1 MNNCHLN
8 NFDIIETA
16 SSVEEELG
24 IRMHLD
30 IVFNDQMLNK
40 YFNYDYSPKDDTLV
54 INFEIEE
61 GSASIEIFNTLSLE
75 NEEEIDYDFNH
86 VLISH
91 IKNKGRSLYWWCLAK

>member
-1 MNNCHLN
+1 MNDYYLN

-40 YFNYDYSPKDDTLV
+40 YFNYDYQKEEDTLI

-61 GSASIEIFNTLSLE
+61 GSASIEIYNTLSLNY
-75 NEEEIDYDFNH
+75 NEEIGYDFNS
-86 VLISH
+86 VLTTH
-91 IKNKGRSLYWWCLAK
+91 IENQGRVLY